1 MNQQFT
7 LWKCPTCQ
15 SIRSLQPVDYAQMY
29 SDYPLN
35 RRRLDVFAKGTLSNL
50 LRRLVKSGLAKTD
63 AVLDYGCGNGLF
75 IDFLK
80 ARGYSHVTG
89 YDPFVTH
96 FSSLDPEQ
104 RFDCV
109 IANDV
114 IEHVDDPRVI
124 ISACARLCRPGGLLY
139 IGTSDSAPVDMSNLE
154 PEIMRLHQPFHRLMM
169 TQQTL
174 EKLAREA
181 GLEVVKSYRRSYM
194 DTWLPFSNYRF
205 LDELNGVLGNNLD
218 RAFEPAAGAAV
229 GRHPSLWFY
238 GFFGYLMPSAFEP
251 AVVLRKPAKG

>member
-1 MNQQFT
+1 MTLVPGAGTAGLQRQNASEGAVQPTCVICGHHADPADRAAFGAVRGNTERFMNQQFT

-50 LRRLVKSGLAKTD
+50 LRRLVKNGLAKTD

-104 RFDCV
+104 RFDCGRGR
-109 IANDV
+109 N
-114 IEHVDDPRVI
+114 
-124 ISACARLCRPGGLLY
+124 CR
-139 IGTSDSAPVDMSNLE
+139 
-154 PEIMRLHQPFHRLMM
+154 
-169 TQQTL
+169 
-174 EKLAREA
+174 
-181 GLEVVKSYRRSYM
+181 
-194 DTWLPFSNYRF
+194 
-205 LDELNGVLGNNLD
+205 
-218 RAFEPAAGAAV
+218 
-229 GRHPSLWFY
+229 
-238 GFFGYLMPSAFEP
+238 
-251 AVVLRKPAKG
+251 